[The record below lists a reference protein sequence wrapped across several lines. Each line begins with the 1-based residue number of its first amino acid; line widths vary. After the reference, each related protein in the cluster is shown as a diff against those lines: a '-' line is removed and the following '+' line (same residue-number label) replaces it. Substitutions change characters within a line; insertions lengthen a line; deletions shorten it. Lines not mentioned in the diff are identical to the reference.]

1 MSGCSTS
8 GMLVSM
14 DALWLGLGPGSELAD
29 PRERK
34 YGVGA
39 PFSCSVALSLLQPG
53 PLEGLLSPG
62 PGGGGLPLS
71 YSSTRGTQ
79 WKRKCRLSP
88 PSVIL
93 FCWSVTRGLASE
105 PTAHQD
111 RDTGAKAVPEEQQA
125 RTLYVAGSKSKKG
138 NPEAQGFLPVASTHS
153 VVGRIH

>member
-1 MSGCSTS
+1 MTPVRMQHFRDAGLHGCS
-8 GMLVSM
+8 V
-14 DALWLGLGPGSELAD
+14 AVLGLGPGSELAD

-39 PFSCSVALSLLQPG
+39 PFSCSAALSLLQPG

-62 PGGGGLPLS
+62 PSGGGLPLS

-93 FCWSVTRGLASE
+93 FF
-105 PTAHQD
+105 
-111 RDTGAKAVPEEQQA
+111 
-125 RTLYVAGSKSKKG
+125 AG
-138 NPEAQGFLPVASTHS
+138 V
-153 VVGRIH
+153 